1 MANSY
6 DIHIKMDYFL
16 SGDDYEMMLDNKKRW
31 KEEVERHNDFFE
43 SISTK
48 GKYQEKWNEVYGES
62 EGESEDAEYFIKNS
76 SIGDMSLDDI
86 EREAIE
92 RTLKFFN
99 DNRRASA
106 KSLGMSERRLYRKI
120 CQYEQDTKNVKSK
133 ENSK

>member
-6 DIHIKMDYFL
+6 DIDIKINYFM

-31 KEEVERHNDFFE
+31 EEEVERHNDFFE

-48 GKYQEKWNEVYGES
+48 EKYQEKWNEVYGES
-62 EGESEDAEYFIKNS
+62 EGESEDAEYLIKNS
-76 SIGDMSLDDI
+76 SIGDMSLEDI

-99 DNRRASA
+99 NNRQASA
-106 KSLGMSERRLYRKI
+106 KSLGMSERTLYRKI
-120 CQYEQDTKNVKSK
+120 CQREQDTKNVKS
-133 ENSK
+133 EVV

>member
-6 DIHIKMDYFL
+6 DIDIKMDYFL
-16 SGDDYEMMLDNKKRW
+16 SGDNYETMLENKKGW
-31 KEEVERHNDFFE
+31 EEEVKKHNGFFE

-48 GKYQEKWNEVYGES
+48 EKYQEKWNEVYGES
-62 EGESEDAEYFIKNS
+62 EDAEYLIKNS
-76 SIGDMSLDDI
+76 SIGDMSLEDI

-120 CQYEQDTKNVKSK
+120 CQYEQDTKNVKSEVK
-133 ENSK
+133 